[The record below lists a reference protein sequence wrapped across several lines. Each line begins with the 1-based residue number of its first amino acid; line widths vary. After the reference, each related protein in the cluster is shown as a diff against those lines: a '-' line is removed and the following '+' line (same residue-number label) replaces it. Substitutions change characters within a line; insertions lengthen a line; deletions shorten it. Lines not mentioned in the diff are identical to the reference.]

1 MSTIAENTTILDTTK
16 SILNIVFDISFVFLP
31 LVGYVAQLLKI
42 RNLKSSVGF
51 SKFISFILINAF
63 LFRIFFWFGN
73 HYKLTIFFQSIVGL
87 IFQIVLL
94 QQCIK
99 YTEFKDKSKSDLFN
113 FNEFWNW
120 PYFMDYVVCL
130 VFIASFIS
138 LSSFTFGY
146 GNTAY
151 VEFLGY
157 MSGLIEATLGVPQ
170 VISNYRTKNTKGF
183 SLVLIGTWVAGDSVK
198 LFYFINSGSPVQLII
213 SAICQLCVDFIIV
226 IQMWY
231 YNSTDTKP
239 LQ

>member
-1 MSTIAENTTILDTTK
+1 
-16 SILNIVFDISFVFLP
+16 
-31 LVGYVAQLLKI
+31 
-42 RNLKSSVGF
+42 
-51 SKFISFILINAF
+51 
-63 LFRIFFWFGN
+63 
-73 HYKLTIFFQSIVGL
+73 
-87 IFQIVLL
+87 
-94 QQCIK
+94 
-99 YTEFKDKSKSDLFN
+99 
-113 FNEFWNW
+113 
-120 PYFMDYVVCL
+120 
-130 VFIASFIS
+130 
-138 LSSFTFGY
+138 
-146 GNTAY
+146 
-151 VEFLGY
+151 